1 MKVYGC
7 LCGVLF
13 AIAGPALAHSPVC
26 SCSNND
32 DGTVTCEG
40 GYSNGASA
48 AGVEMRVVDMRDRVL
63 LRGEMDENSSYT
75 FQKPDQEFHV
85 IFDAGQN
92 HIVNIYS
99 GDIK

>member
-1 MKVYGC
+1 MRVSRSFY
-7 LCGVLF
+7 GVLF
-13 AIAGPALAHSPVC
+13 TIAGPAFAHSPVC
-26 SCSNND
+26 NCSDND

-40 GYSNGASA
+40 GFSDGSSA

-63 LRGEMDENSSYT
+63 LRGELDGDSAYT

-92 HIVNIYS
+92 HIVNIFS
-99 GDIK
+99 GDID